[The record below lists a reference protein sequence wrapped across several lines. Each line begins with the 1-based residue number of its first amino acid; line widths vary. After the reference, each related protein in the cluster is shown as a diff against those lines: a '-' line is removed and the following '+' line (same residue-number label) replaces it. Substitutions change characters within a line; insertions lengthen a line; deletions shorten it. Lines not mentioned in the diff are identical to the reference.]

1 VLGQPRSLNTTT
13 GRSSKPFMWSERQ
26 VDATGANGYATLTP
40 GWPDDPDPGFSAHPG
55 GDQPNSSR
63 NPSRHDGYS
72 RVSPNSALALAL
84 LAARSWVP

>member
-1 VLGQPRSLNTTT
+1 VLGQPSSLNSTNCAVKQTLHESD
-13 GRSSKPFMWSERQ
+13 RAI
-26 VDATGANGYATLTP
+26 DAAGVNGYATLTP

-72 RVSPNSALALAL
+72 RVSPNSALALVL